1 MRKRKKV
8 LIVIILLLFLI
19 GCTKDEGQ
27 PEIKSKDKA
36 PDSLQELSLGITDI
50 LNSIGDIERLTLN
63 IPLAEKEEDKAKQQE
78 QSEEPKQEENTEQS
92 QSSSESQS
100 GGGQEQQSGGQ
111 QETKPEDPKK
121 AEIEKREKEIKSS
134 WESIEKK
141 LEEIHPQWNS
151 FEVEGLKKGTTKE
164 VMDKFE
170 TAFNKMTKSIEAKN
184 IIEIY
189 DYASQSFLNLKPI
202 FDLYLDEIGGDVSVI
217 RHAAYQG
224 YIKALQGDIEGANT
238 VLSNKEENINKIRL
252 KMTKDEDKDAIEKIS
267 LSLADFKDSLPE
279 NSRRLFM
286 IKKDIIIE
294 NIKAIEK

>member
-1 MRKRKKV
+1 MRKRKIF
-8 LIVIILLLFLI
+8 LLVIIILLFLI
-19 GCTKDEGQ
+19 GCKKNEGQ

-36 PDSLQELSLGITDI
+36 PDSLKELSIGITDI

-63 IPLAEKEEDKAKQQE
+63 IPLAENKDNKAKQQG
-78 QSEEPKQEENTEQS
+78 QSEEPKQEQNTSQT

-100 GGGQEQQSGGQ
+100 SGGQGQQSGGQ

-134 WESIEKK
+134 WENIEKK

-151 FEVEGLKKGTTKE
+151 FEVDGLKKGITKE
-164 VMDKFE
+164 AMDKFE

-189 DYASQSFLNLKPI
+189 DYASQSFMNLKPI
-202 FDLYLDEIGGDVSVI
+202 FDLYLDEIGGDISVI
-217 RHAAYQG
+217 KHAAYQG
-224 YIKALQGDIEGANT
+224 YIKALQGDIEGAKNA
-238 VLSNKEENINKIRL
+238 LNNKEENINKIRL

-267 LSLADFKDSLPE
+267 LSLADFRESLPE
-279 NSRRLFM
+279 ESRRLFM

-294 NIKAIEK
+294 NLKAIEK